1 LHRSSSLHSSAH
13 ESISLLRGGNTSTAS
28 SPNPVS
34 KRRDLIAA
42 AILVDHPEEGLILF
56 ETGCAEDIDV
66 VRVFSMESEFPNAAF
81 TDDISEVGP
90 AVN

>member
-1 LHRSSSLHSSAH
+1 
-13 ESISLLRGGNTSTAS
+13 
-28 SPNPVS
+28 
-34 KRRDLIAA
+34 LIAA

-66 VRVFSMESEFPNAAF
+66 VRVFSMDSEFPNAAF